1 MTSAK
6 PKRTEGEIFAR
17 LWGESGFLTPAV
29 AKRVLKL
36 GFSPED
42 EARMRYLSDRNRA
55 GAISQTELAELD
67 GFVKVG
73 DLLAILH
80 AQARR
85 VVGSAA
91 RNGHG

>member
-6 PKRTEGEIFAR
+6 PKRSEGEIFAR
-17 LWGESGFLTPAV
+17 LWGGSGFLTPAV
-29 AKRVLKL
+29 AKKVLKL
-36 GFSPED
+36 GFGPED
-42 EARMRYLSDRNRA
+42 EARMRYLSARNRE
-55 GAISQTELAELD
+55 GTISPTEAAELD

-85 VVGSAA
+85 VVGTAA